1 MSLAWPWALFGL
13 LALPLV
19 VVAYR
24 RLLRQQAERRA
35 DLAAPG
41 PRRPDAPAPTG
52 GGTSR
57 RSCSSRRSP

>member
-35 DLAAPG
+35 DLARQGLVVPT
-41 PRRPDAPAPTG
+41 RRAEAQARFADVLESLSAND
-52 GGTSR
+52 
-57 RSCSSRRSP
+57 